1 MYTALVILIVL
12 FGLVGI
18 AYLVV
23 FLRVL
28 LRKPTKNSIKTRF
41 FQSLSIGFDKDI
53 IDPLDDVVD
62 IYKGISLVQEEEDY
76 RNNLGLLLR
85 QYLVE
90 IVYKKKKTKKND
102 QVLSK
107 LSEFIR
113 LNEALAPYAD
123 LPTEERTI
131 FNDLSIFIDKKDF
144 ESLRRKIL
152 ELQGTIK
159 ARYDDLEK
167 IRSINNLSV
176 PLAIISVILTVFFG
190 IMAWD
195 NPSLGEILQRFIP

>member
-18 AYLVV
+18 AYLIV

-28 LRKPTKNSIKTRF
+28 LKKPTKNFIKTRF
-41 FQSLSIGFDKDI
+41 FQSLSIGFDKEI
-53 IDPLDDVVD
+53 IDSLDDVVD

-90 IVYKKKKTKKND
+90 IVYKKKKSKKND

-113 LNEALAPYAD
+113 LNETLAPYAD
-123 LPTEERTI
+123 LPAEERTI
-131 FNDLSIFIDKKDF
+131 FNDLSIFY
-144 ESLRRKIL
+144 R
-152 ELQGTIK
+152 
-159 ARYDDLEK
+159 
-167 IRSINNLSV
+167 
-176 PLAIISVILTVFFG
+176 
-190 IMAWD
+190 
-195 NPSLGEILQRFIP
+195 